1 MPPLLRLSASPQ
13 HTLPLVLFSLPPVC
27 LSLAFPTSLLCLS
40 CLSNLSLPSSL
51 SLYLPLS
58 ALSDHSFAFPT
69 SLLCPFISLPC
80 LCYTTLSMFFS
91 LLPVSSCP
99 LLSVSPLSSRP
110 PYSFFSPSPLLP
122 CLSTPLPGRWMCRCC
137 QPLTPAKISGSTF
150 M

>member
-1 MPPLLRLSASPQ
+1 MPRPNTPFPLSSFHCPLSVSP
-13 HTLPLVLFSLPPVC
+13 LPSLH
-27 LSLAFPTSLLCLS
+27 LSSAFPAYLICPFPLPFPYTS
-40 CLSNLSLPSSL
+40 
-51 SLYLPLS
+51 LPLS

-69 SLLCPFISLPC
+69 SLLCPFIFLPC